1 MKKERLSWL
10 AGVVLAGL
18 MAACSS
24 TNAGLTSKIKT
35 KMAADP
41 VVKAHQIDVDSNNGV
56 VTLTGNIDSQDAKDR
71 AIQIAKET
79 KGVVE
84 VRDMIEVRNPTAGMN
99 PPPGDMPGGIAENT
113 PPNGNAPNPEPNRTV
128 GQTIDDASIT
138 MKVKAKLLDDPNVKG
153 LKIDV
158 DTRQGV
164 VYLTGSVATS
174 QVRDQAIK
182 LARETEGVKDVQAN
196 LDVAR
201 G

>member
-10 AGVVLAGL
+10 AGLVVAALVT
-18 MAACSS
+18 ACSN

-41 VVKAHQIDVDSNNGV
+41 VVKAVQIDVDSNNGV
-56 VTLTGNIDSQDAKDR
+56 VTLTGIIDSPDAKDR

-84 VRDMIEVRNPTAGMN
+84 VRDMIEVRNPTAGMT
-99 PPPGDMPGGIAENT
+99 PPQGDMPGAA
-113 PPNGNAPNPEPNRTV
+113 PNGNAPDTNRTA
-128 GQTIDDASIT
+128 GQVVDDASIT
-138 MKVKAKLLDDPNVKG
+138 MRVKAKLLDDPSVKG

-158 DTRQGV
+158 DTREGV

-196 LDVAR
+196 LDVTT

>member
-1 MKKERLSWL
+1 MKNERLSWL
-10 AGVVLAGL
+10 AGLV
-18 MAACSS
+18 MAAVMTACAS

-71 AIQIAKET
+71 ALQIAKET

-84 VRDMIEVRNPTAGMN
+84 VRDMIEVRTSA
-99 PPPGDMPGGIAENT
+99 AE
-113 PPNGNAPNPEPNRTV
+113 GKAPDTDRTV

-138 MKVKAKLLDDPNVKG
+138 MKVKAKLLDDPAVKG

-196 LDVAR
+196 LDVAA